1 MKQAPHPTIVPFA
14 DDSASCTLD
23 GITIENGTDSIAFYG
38 QTDLTRD
45 KVGLRRAQDLLTF
58 LQSVVDRL
66 QSTPDLPAAIKP
78 APRKAGKV
86 DNPFM

>member
-1 MKQAPHPTIVPFA
+1 MKQPATPAIVPFA

-45 KVGLRRAQDLLTF
+45 RAGLRRAQDLLTF

-66 QSTPDLPAAIKP
+66 SSTPDLPAAIKP
-78 APRKAGKV
+78 PSHKGGKV

>member
-1 MKQAPHPTIVPFA
+1 MKQPTPPALVPFA
-14 DDSASCTLD
+14 DDSASCTID

-45 KVGLRRAQDLLTF
+45 RAGLRKAQDLLAF

-78 APRKAGKV
+78 PSHKGGKV

>member
-1 MKQAPHPTIVPFA
+1 MKQPTSPALVPFA

-45 KVGLRRAQDLLTF
+45 KAGLRRAQDLLAF

-66 QSTPDLPAAIKP
+66 QATPDLPTAIKP
-78 APRKAGKV
+78 PSHKGGKV